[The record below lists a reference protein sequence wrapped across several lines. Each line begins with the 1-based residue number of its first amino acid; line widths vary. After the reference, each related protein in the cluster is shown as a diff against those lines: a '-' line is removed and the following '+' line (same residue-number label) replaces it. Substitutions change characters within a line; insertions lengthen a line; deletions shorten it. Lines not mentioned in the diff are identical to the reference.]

1 MARPIGLPS
10 SPDRAGTW
18 RIKAAGGGVSA
29 DSATLTDALFPATAD
44 ATNGGAI
51 SFYGVESILVAVV
64 LTGGT
69 GPTAELDMLFR
80 DEDAADGSR
89 WKRKDSAL
97 ALTTSFQEVYV
108 FQSKVY
114 PRLSAVTGSPT
125 QVELII
131 KPGRFT
137 IGRGPFR

>member
-18 RIKAAGGGVSA
+18 RIKAAGGGVSS
-29 DSATLTDALFPATAD
+29 DSATLTDTNFPPTAD
-44 ATNGGAI
+44 AADGGAI
-51 SFYGVESILVAVV
+51 AFHNVESILVAVE

-69 GPTAELDMLFR
+69 TPSATLDLLFR

-89 WKRKDSAL
+89 WKRVGSPL
-97 ALTTSFQEVYV
+97 ALTPDFQEVHV
-108 FQSKVY
+108 FGSKVY

-125 QVELII
+125 QVELVI

-137 IGRGPFR
+137 MGRGPFR

>member
-18 RIKAAGGGVSA
+18 RIKADGGGVSA
-29 DSATLTDALFPATAD
+29 DSATLTDANFPATAD

-51 SFYGVESILVAVV
+51 AFDGVESIIVAVV
-64 LTGGT
+64 LTAGT
-69 GPTAELDMLFR
+69 APTATLELLWR

-89 WKRKDSAL
+89 WKRKESPL
-97 ALTTSFQEVYV
+97 ALTAAFQEVYV
-108 FQSKVY
+108 FGSKIY

-125 QVELII
+125 QVELVI
-131 KPGRFT
+131 KPGRFVM
-137 IGRGPFR
+137 GRGPYR